1 MQSHIGELINAYYD
15 FHCKVSE
22 YEVVNNKIKE
32 YVKENNNKVIVD
44 YYSLKLRLVDK
55 SFYSEE
61 IIPYL
66 IENKFK
72 NFIIKDVDDKKLSA
86 LIDSGIVNRDFAL
99 SNIEKEK
106 TVLDIKFKNMPEVL
120 EKYKEEVKNAIDKD
134 SWLDVIKKREKLK
147 PVIDASRYRYYKEAK
162 NVKDLL
168 NENRMSQYRFQYSD
182 DIGFVKIRIKE
193 REYCDSFVDYIEAN
207 RLDALKL
214 SVNNQ
219 KLLKSKNKKLDRD
232 YVNKYKTENFQEYL
246 YVTILRSALAK
257 K

>member
-1 MQSHIGELINAYYD
+1 
-15 FHCKVSE
+15 
-22 YEVVNNKIKE
+22 
-32 YVKENNNKVIVD
+32 
-44 YYSLKLRLVDK
+44 YSLKLRLVDK

-168 NENRMSQYRFQYSD
+168 NENR
-182 DIGFVKIRIKE
+182 
-193 REYCDSFVDYIEAN
+193 
-207 RLDALKL
+207 
-214 SVNNQ
+214 
-219 KLLKSKNKKLDRD
+219 
-232 YVNKYKTENFQEYL
+232 
-246 YVTILRSALAK
+246 
-257 K
+257 